1 MRDIIV
7 GIAGHID
14 HGKSSIVKAMTGF
27 DGDTLDEEKR
37 RGITI
42 DLSFSHM
49 NDGSTNVAF
58 IDVPGHEKLVKNMI
72 AGAFGFD
79 GVVLVVDANEGIKPQ
94 TLEHLGILNLLGIEH
109 ILLAITK
116 TDLCSIMKT
125 EETTAKA
132 QELISEY
139 KNLKLFDTQAVSI
152 HDDTSIQRL
161 KERLFQMPK
170 RNRQEHEVFR
180 CYIDRSFTIKGAGN
194 VVTGTILSGTVETGE
209 KIWLCEESTQM
220 QVRNIQ
226 VHDKDTNIAKSS
238 QRVAINL
245 TGKKASLRRGE
256 LLTRKGYLRG
266 FESIDVYLESLP
278 NREIKHN
285 TKVEFFIGSK
295 QIQAKVLLYESPDSI
310 QRGFARL
317 VFDESVF
324 AMFDEPF
331 IIMLSGRVIAG
342 GRVLNPINDP
352 IKNRVKIPLLHALKN
367 RDFLQAFEILAQNH
381 KKGFGL
387 VSSTQRFALTHQEAL
402 DIANELEDVFLD
414 STSLVLY
421 PTSTLELLQDNI
433 QQIYSSN
440 TKALLSPKSLSSKIK
455 WASNALLQTILE
467 QMTRDGKLVLDNGI
481 YKDANTKIDNISD
494 FVKAQIYQRLIDDG
508 IKPEAPYNIYD
519 SLDIDNQIGDSALKE
534 LTSSKKVTRLA
545 HNIFITSENL
555 AYVVSKM
562 RAIIADDGQIE
573 LSNFKSNLP
582 TLSRKYLVAYLEYL
596 DNFSDI
602 KKDANR
608 RYFI

>member
-1 MRDIIV
+1 MRDIIIGV
-7 GIAGHID
+7 AGHID

-116 TDLCSIMKT
+116 TDLCSTMKT

-226 VHDKDTNIAKSS
+226 VHDKNTNIAKSS

-317 VFDESVF
+317 VFAKSVF

-402 DIANELEDVFLD
+402 DIANELDDVFLD

-433 QQIYSSN
+433 QQIYSN
-440 TKALLSPKSLSSKIK
+440 NAKALLSPKSLSSKIK

-481 YKDANTKIDNISD
+481 YKDANAKIDDISD
-494 FVKAQIYQRLIDDG
+494 FVKAQIYQQLTDDG
-508 IKPEAPYNIYD
+508 IMPEAPYNIYD

-555 AYVVSKM
+555 ASVVSKM

-602 KKDANR
+602 KKDANK